1 MVGTDNAP
9 YLLALRLTGRRV
21 TIIGGGTVAARRIPG
36 LLDSG
41 ADVAVISP
49 ELSPQLAELAAAGRV
64 RWIQRGYAA
73 GDCAGAWLV
82 GACASDPDVNSAVA
96 DEADAAGIWCV
107 RADDAAASRAWTPA
121 SGTAG
126 DVRVGV
132 LSGDPRHSARVRD
145 AIVGELA
152 SGAIASRPGEVP
164 GDKPQRPGAPLPGDK
179 PQRPGAPLPGDK
191 PQRPGAPLPGA
202 TSRGGTLPAGLGRG
216 SVALV
221 GGGPGDPG
229 LITVRGRQL
238 LGEADVVITDR
249 LAPRS
254 LLAELAPDVEIV
266 DAAKVPRGAAVAQE
280 HINALLVEHARA
292 GRFVV
297 RLKGGDPFIFG
308 RGSEEVLACLRA
320 GIAVTVVPGVSSA
333 AAVPAAA
340 GVPLTHRGIAREFHV
355 VSAHVAPG
363 DERSAVDWRALA
375 ASPATLVLL
384 MATEHLQAVAD
395 TLIRHGRHPR
405 TPVSAIANGTL
416 PSQRTINARL
426 DTVARDCARAG
437 LRPPAVVVVGE
448 VVTISEQISE
458 LCGGLAGMRPW
469 GTFVPREGQHSGE
482 QVIPAARGSG
492 PGEEGGSDG
501 SPPTSGAVRHD

>member
-1 MVGTDNAP
+1 MAGTDHAP
-9 YLLALRLTGRRV
+9 YLLALRLAGRRV
-21 TIIGGGTVAARRIPG
+21 TIIGGGTVAARRVPA

-41 ADVAVISP
+41 ADVVIISP
-49 ELSPQLAELAAAGRV
+49 ELSPQLAEFAAAGRI
-64 RWIQRGYAA
+64 RWTQRGYAP

-82 GACASDPDVNSAVA
+82 GACTSDPDVNSAV
-96 DEADAAGIWCV
+96 AAGIWCV

-132 LSGDPRHSARVRD
+132 LSGEPRHSAEVRD
-145 AIVGELA
+145 AIVGGLA
-152 SGAIASRPGEVP
+152 SGAIA
-164 GDKPQRPGAPLPGDK
+164 PGA
-179 PQRPGAPLPGDK
+179 RPP
-191 PQRPGAPLPGA
+191 RPSGVPHGVM
-202 TSRGGTLPAGLGRG
+202 SRGGTQHPRLRG

-229 LITVRGRQL
+229 LITVRGREL

-254 LLAELAPDVEIV
+254 LLAELSPDVEIV
-266 DAAKVPRGAAVAQE
+266 NAAKVPRGAAVAQE

-297 RLKGGDPFIFG
+297 RLKGGDSFVFG
-308 RGSEEVLACLRA
+308 RGGEEILACLRA

-333 AAVPAAA
+333 VAVPAAA
-340 GVPLTHRGIAREFHV
+340 GVPLTHRGIAQEFHV
-355 VSAHVAPG
+355 VSAHVAPD

-375 ASPATLVLL
+375 ASSATLVLL

-395 TLIRHGRHPR
+395 TLIRHGRHAR
-405 TPVSAIANGTL
+405 TPVSAISDGTL

-458 LCGGLAGMRPW
+458 LCGGLAGTPPW
-469 GTFVPREGQHSGE
+469 GTFVPRGGQQSRE

-492 PGEEGGSDG
+492 PGGEGGSGG
-501 SPPTSGAVRHD
+501 SPPTSGAVRHE

>member
-1 MVGTDNAP
+1 MVGTDHAP
-9 YLLALRLTGRRV
+9 YLLALRLAGRRV
-21 TIIGGGTVAARRIPG
+21 TLIGGGTVAARRVPA

-41 ADVAVISP
+41 ADVVIISP
-49 ELSPQLAELAAAGRV
+49 ELSPQLAELAAAGQI
-64 RWIQRGYAA
+64 RWTQRGYAP

-82 GACASDPDVNSAVA
+82 GACTSDPDVNSAVA

-132 LSGDPRHSARVRD
+132 LSGEPRHSAEVRD
-145 AIVGELA
+145 AIVGGLA
-152 SGAIASRPGEVP
+152 SGAIAPGV
-164 GDKPQRPGAPLPGDK
+164 A
-179 PQRPGAPLPGDK
+179 
-191 PQRPGAPLPGA
+191 
-202 TSRGGTLPAGLGRG
+202 SRGGTPDARLRRG
-216 SVALV
+216 AVALV

-229 LITVRGRQL
+229 LITVRGREL
-238 LGEADVVITDR
+238 LAEADVVITDR

-254 LLAELAPDVEIV
+254 LLAELSPDVEIV

-280 HINALLVEHARA
+280 HINALLVSRARA

-297 RLKGGDPFIFG
+297 RLKGGDPFVFG
-308 RGSEEVLACLRA
+308 RGGEELLACLRA

-333 AAVPAAA
+333 VAVPAAV
-340 GVPLTHRGIAREFHV
+340 GVPLTHRGIAQEFHV
-355 VSAHVAPG
+355 VSAHVAPD

-375 ASPATLVLL
+375 ASSATLVLL

-405 TPVSAIANGTL
+405 TPVSAISDGTL

-458 LCGGLAGMRPW
+458 LCGGLAGTPPW
-469 GTFVPREGQHSGE
+469 GTFVPRSGQQSRE

-492 PGEEGGSDG
+492 PGGEGGSG
-501 SPPTSGAVRHD
+501 SSPPTSGAVRHE

>member
-1 MVGTDNAP
+1 MAGTDHAP
-9 YLLALRLTGRRV
+9 YLLALRLAGRRV
-21 TIIGGGTVAARRIPG
+21 TIIGGGTVAARRVPA

-41 ADVAVISP
+41 ADVVIISP
-49 ELSPQLAELAAAGRV
+49 ELSPQLAEFAAAGRI
-64 RWIQRGYAA
+64 RWTQRGYAP

-82 GACASDPDVNSAVA
+82 GACTSDPDVNSAVA
-96 DEADAAGIWCV
+96 GEADAAGIWCV

-132 LSGDPRHSARVRD
+132 LSGEPRHSAEVRD
-145 AIVGELA
+145 AIVGGLA
-152 SGAIASRPGEVP
+152 SGAIA
-164 GDKPQRPGAPLPGDK
+164 PGA
-179 PQRPGAPLPGDK
+179 RPP
-191 PQRPGAPLPGA
+191 RPSGVPHGVM
-202 TSRGGTLPAGLGRG
+202 SRGGTQHPKLRG

-229 LITVRGRQL
+229 LITVRGREL

-254 LLAELAPDVEIV
+254 LLAELSPDVEIV
-266 DAAKVPRGAAVAQE
+266 NAAKVPRGAAVAQE

-297 RLKGGDPFIFG
+297 RLKGGDSFVFG
-308 RGSEEVLACLRA
+308 RGGEEILACLRA

-333 AAVPAAA
+333 VAVPAAA
-340 GVPLTHRGIAREFHV
+340 GVPLTHRGIAQEFHV
-355 VSAHVAPG
+355 VSAHVAPD

-375 ASPATLVLL
+375 ASSATLVLL

-395 TLIRHGRHPR
+395 TLIRHGRHAR
-405 TPVSAIANGTL
+405 TPVSAISDGTL

-458 LCGGLAGMRPW
+458 LCGGLAGTPPW
-469 GTFVPREGQHSGE
+469 GTFVPRGGQQSRE

-492 PGEEGGSDG
+492 PGGEGGSGG
-501 SPPTSGAVRHD
+501 SPPTSGAVRHE

>member
-1 MVGTDNAP
+1 MAGTDHAP
-9 YLLALRLTGRRV
+9 YLLALRLAGRRV
-21 TIIGGGTVAARRIPG
+21 TIIGGGTVAARRVPA

-41 ADVAVISP
+41 ADVVIISP
-49 ELSPQLAELAAAGRV
+49 ELSPQLAEFSAAGRIS
-64 RWIQRGYAA
+64 WTERGYAP

-82 GACASDPDVNSAVA
+82 GACTNDPDVNSAVA

-132 LSGDPRHSARVRD
+132 LSGEPRHSAGVRD
-145 AIVGELA
+145 AIVGGLA
-152 SGAIASRPGEVP
+152 SGAIAPGV
-164 GDKPQRPGAPLPGDK
+164 
-179 PQRPGAPLPGDK
+179 
-191 PQRPGAPLPGA
+191 
-202 TSRGGTLPAGLGRG
+202 TSRGGTQHSTLRG

-229 LITVRGRQL
+229 LITVRGREL

-254 LLAELAPDVEIV
+254 LLSELSPDVEIV
-266 DAAKVPRGAAVAQE
+266 DVAKVPRGAAVAQE

-297 RLKGGDPFIFG
+297 RLKGGDSFVFG
-308 RGSEEVLACLRA
+308 RGGEEILACLRA
-320 GIAVTVVPGVSSA
+320 GIAVTVVPGVTSA
-333 AAVPAAA
+333 VAVPAAA
-340 GVPLTHRGIAREFHV
+340 GVPLTHRGIAQEFHV
-355 VSAHVAPG
+355 VSAHVAPD

-375 ASPATLVLL
+375 ASSATLVLL
-384 MATEHLQAVAD
+384 MGTEHLQAVAD
-395 TLIRHGRHPR
+395 TLIGHGRHAR
-405 TPVSAIANGTL
+405 TPVSVISDGTL

-458 LCGGLAGMRPW
+458 LCGGLAGTPPW
-469 GTFVPREGQHSGE
+469 GTFVPRGGQQSRE
-482 QVIPAARGSG
+482 PVIPAARGSG
-492 PGEEGGSDG
+492 PGGEGGSG
-501 SPPTSGAVRHD
+501 SSPPTSGAVRHE

>member
-1 MVGTDNAP
+1 MAATPPQHDPKERGQLMAGTEHAP
-9 YLLALRLTGRRV
+9 YLLALRLAGRRV
-21 TIIGGGTVAARRIPG
+21 TIIGGGTVAARRVPA

-41 ADVAVISP
+41 ADVVIISP
-49 ELSPQLAELAAAGRV
+49 ELSPRLAGFAAAGRI
-64 RWIQRGYAA
+64 RWTQRGYAD
-73 GDCAGAWLV
+73 GDCAGSWLV
-82 GACASDPDVNSAVA
+82 GACTSDPDVNAAIA

-107 RADDAAASRAWTPA
+107 RADDASASRAWTPA

-132 LSGDPRHSARVRD
+132 LSGEPRHSAEVRD
-145 AIVGELA
+145 AILGGLA
-152 SGAIASRPGEVP
+152 SGAIAPRA
-164 GDKPQRPGAPLPGDK
+164 GDAPGAPDP
-179 PQRPGAPLPGDK
+179 PQPPSGA
-191 PQRPGAPLPGA
+191 A
-202 TSRGGTLPAGLGRG
+202 SRGETAQGGLRGG

-238 LGEADVVITDR
+238 LAEADVVITDR

-254 LLAELAPDVEIV
+254 LLTELAPGVEIV

-280 HINALLVEHARA
+280 HINALLVSHARA

-297 RLKGGDPFIFG
+297 RLKGGDPFVFG
-308 RGSEEVLACLRA
+308 RGGEEVLACLRA
-320 GIAVTVVPGVSSA
+320 GIPVTVVPGVTSA
-333 AAVPAAA
+333 VAVPAAA
-340 GVPLTHRGIAREFHV
+340 GVPLTHRGIAQEFHV
-355 VSAHVAPG
+355 VSAHVAPD
-363 DERSAVDWRALA
+363 DERSAVDWQALA

-384 MATEHLQAVAD
+384 MATEHVQAVAD

-405 TPVSAIANGTL
+405 TPVSAISDGTL

-458 LCGGLAGMRPW
+458 LCGGLAGSPPW
-469 GTFVPREGQHSGE
+469 GTFVPRGGQQSGE
-482 QVIPAARGSG
+482 PVVPAARGSG
-492 PGEEGGSDG
+492 PRGEGGSGG
-501 SPPTSGAVRHD
+501 SPPTSGAVRHE

>member
-1 MVGTDNAP
+1 MAGTEHAP
-9 YLLALRLTGRRV
+9 YLLALRLAGRRV
-21 TIIGGGTVAARRIPG
+21 TIIGGGMVASRRIPA

-41 ADVAVISP
+41 ADVVVISP
-49 ELSPQLAELAAAGRV
+49 ELSPALREFAAAGRIGWV
-64 RWIQRGYAA
+64 QRGYAH

-82 GACASDPDVNSAVA
+82 GACTSDADVNSAVA
-96 DEADAAGIWCV
+96 DEADATGVWCV

-121 SGTAG
+121 SGQAG

-132 LSGDPRHSARVRD
+132 LSGDPRHSTEVRD
-145 AIVGELA
+145 AIVGGLA
-152 SGAIASRPGEVP
+152 SGAIASRSE
-164 GDKPQRPGAPLPGDK
+164 
-179 PQRPGAPLPGDK
+179 
-191 PQRPGAPLPGA
+191 
-202 TSRGGTLPAGLGRG
+202 TRGMRGIGGMRRG

-238 LGEADVVITDR
+238 LAEADVVIADR

-266 DAAKVPRGAAVAQE
+266 NAAKVPRGAAMAQE
-280 HINALLVEHARA
+280 HINSLLIENARA

-308 RGSEEVLACLRA
+308 RGGEEVLACLRA
-320 GIAVTVVPGVSSA
+320 GISVTVVPGISSVSG
-333 AAVPAAA
+333 VPAAA
-340 GVPLTHRGIAREFHV
+340 GVPLTHRGIAQEFHV

-363 DERSAVDWRALA
+363 DERSTVDWRALGSSA
-375 ASPATLVLL
+375 ATLVLL
-384 MATEHLQAVAD
+384 MATEHLPDIAD
-395 TLIRHGRHPR
+395 TLIGYGRNPR
-405 TPVSAIANGTL
+405 TPVFVIANGTL

-426 DTVARDCARAG
+426 DTVARDCARVG

-458 LCGGLAGMRPW
+458 LCGGLAGAPPW
-469 GTFVPREGQHSGE
+469 GTFVPVGGGQSGE
-482 QVIPAARGSG
+482 QEIPAARGSG
-492 PGEEGGSDG
+492 PGGEGGSGTG
-501 SPPTSGAVRHD
+501 SPPTPGAVRND

>member
-1 MVGTDNAP
+1 MAGTDHAP
-9 YLLALRLTGRRV
+9 YLLALRLAGRRV
-21 TIIGGGTVAARRIPG
+21 TIIGGGTVASRRIPA

-41 ADVAVISP
+41 ADVVVVSP
-49 ELSPQLAELAAAGRV
+49 ELSSLLRELAAAGRI
-64 RWIQRGYAA
+64 RWIQRGYAH

-82 GACASDPDVNSAVA
+82 GACSSDPDVNSAVA
-96 DEADAAGIWCV
+96 DEADAAGVWCV

-121 SGTAG
+121 AGQAG

-132 LSGDPRHSARVRD
+132 LSGDPRHSTEVRD
-145 AIVGELA
+145 AIVGGLT
-152 SGAIASRPGEVP
+152 SGAIASRG
-164 GDKPQRPGAPLPGDK
+164 
-179 PQRPGAPLPGDK
+179 
-191 PQRPGAPLPGA
+191 
-202 TSRGGTLPAGLGRG
+202 GGTRGG

-238 LGEADVVITDR
+238 LAEADVVIADR

-280 HINALLVEHARA
+280 HINSLLIDNARA

-297 RLKGGDPFIFG
+297 RLKGGDPFVFG
-308 RGSEEVLACLRA
+308 RGGEEVLACLRA
-320 GIAVTVVPGVSSA
+320 GIAVTVVPGISSVSG
-333 AAVPAAA
+333 VPGGA
-340 GVPLTHRGIAREFHV
+340 GVPLTHRGIAQEFHV

-363 DERSAVDWRALA
+363 DERSTVDWRALGSSA
-375 ASPATLVLL
+375 ATLVLL
-384 MATEHLQAVAD
+384 MATEHLPDIAD
-395 TLIRHGRHPR
+395 TLLRYGRNPH
-405 TPVSAIANGTL
+405 TPVSVIANGTL

-426 DTVARDCARAG
+426 DTVARDCARVG

-458 LCGGLAGMRPW
+458 LCGGLAGVPPW
-469 GTFVPREGQHSGE
+469 GTFLPADAGQSGE
-482 QVIPAARGSG
+482 QVIFAARGRG
-492 PGEEGGSDG
+492 PSEEGGSGTG
-501 SPPTSGAVRHD
+501 SSPTSGAVGND